1 MATEANNQA
10 VSAAGGAE
18 HAPAA
23 VAVRHHRRKE
33 LIGVVTSAKMQ
44 KTIVVRV
51 TRRMKHKLYVRYV
64 QVVKKFYA
72 HDEQG
77 DARVGDTVRI
87 VETRPMSKLK
97 RWRLAEVMSRSTK
110 VR

>member
-10 VSAAGGAE
+10 VSATGAE

-23 VAVRHHRRKE
+23 AAVRHHRRKE

-51 TRRMKHKLYVRYV
+51 TRRMKHNLYVRYV
-64 QVVKKFYA
+64 QVVKKF
-72 HDEQG
+72 
-77 DARVGDTVRI
+77 
-87 VETRPMSKLK
+87 
-97 RWRLAEVMSRSTK
+97 
-110 VR
+110 